1 MTKDNNKTR
10 PTSETAE
17 NATRNYEHAVR
28 TGLKF
33 QEEAG
38 RWWSSML
45 NQNNLAQDWQKR
57 LTGMTGMANSLM
69 PMAQHQMEDMMAL
82 MEKNSR
88 TGTELMKKAVD
99 AAQAPGLAESQAKW
113 IEFWTTSMGAV
124 RSQTEAISEISNKA
138 IDSWVDF
145 VRKNTEVTEMRV
157 PKTP

>member
-1 MTKDNNKTR
+1 MTKDNNKAR

-57 LTGMTGMANSLM
+57 LTGMTGMANRLM
-69 PMAQHQMEDMMAL
+69 PMAQHRMEDMMAL
-82 MEKNSR
+82 MEQNSR